1 MNCKNC
7 IFATWNGEKNSQLGC
22 SANRLSKFIDLE
34 KAEVTTNKNIS
45 YYELKR
51 LCNLYRTEEW
61 KNKHESNN
69 LLEQA
74 LLEVKPSFGIVVYDI
89 TKGDS
94 LQKTLDSIYRI
105 RYDKKRIKIV
115 LSSFQTKSN
124 AAYLV
129 QSVHKTQEKGFRC
142 VAFIH
147 KYEEFN
153 SSLRDR
159 ECFNKI
165 LPYSQF
171 VRIRSGSILSE
182 NTFKEIDNSI
192 NNKLEQIS
200 LVRDGDVSIIPSSI
214 VNQEYLN
221 YNDYDLMVQGIA
233 KTTKSH
239 VQI

>member
-165 LPYSQF
+165 LPYS
-171 VRIRSGSILSE
+171 
-182 NTFKEIDNSI
+182 IDNSI